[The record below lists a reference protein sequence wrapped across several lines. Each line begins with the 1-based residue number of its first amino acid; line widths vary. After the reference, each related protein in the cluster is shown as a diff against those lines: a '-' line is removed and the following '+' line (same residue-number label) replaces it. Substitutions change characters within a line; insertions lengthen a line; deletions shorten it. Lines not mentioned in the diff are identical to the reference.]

1 MLKVIVLNFL
11 LDVYMWGLLGM
22 SCYHGNVVV
31 HILVQIYTTH
41 YCMERIS
48 FIKLPMYIRN
58 TGRHVYATAA
68 PVIIADI
75 SDVRNSNYSTF

>member
-1 MLKVIVLNFL
+1 MGSS
-11 LDVYMWGLLGM
+11 YLLGT

-31 HILVQIYTTH
+31 HIYIQH
-41 YCMERIS
+41 MYCMERIS

-68 PVIIADI
+68 HVIIADI
-75 SDVRNSNYSTF
+75 SDM

>member
-1 MLKVIVLNFL
+1 MGSS
-11 LDVYMWGLLGM
+11 YLLGT

-31 HILVQIYTTH
+31 HILEQIYTTH
-41 YCMERIS
+41 VLYGEN
-48 FIKLPMYIRN
+48 FIYKATHAMYIRH

-75 SDVRNSNYSTF
+75 SDM

>member
-11 LDVYMWGLLGM
+11 LDVYMWGLVIY
-22 SCYHGNVVV
+22 SV
-31 HILVQIYTTH
+31 HLVIMVMLLSTFWNKYIQH
-41 YCMERIS
+41 MYCMERIS

-75 SDVRNSNYSTF
+75 SDM